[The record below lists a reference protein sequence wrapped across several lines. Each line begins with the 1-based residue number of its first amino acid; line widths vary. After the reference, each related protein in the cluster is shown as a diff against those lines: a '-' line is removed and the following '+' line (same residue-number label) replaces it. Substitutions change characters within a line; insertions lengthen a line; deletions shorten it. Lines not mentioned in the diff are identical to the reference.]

1 MIYCWHACFLLFV
14 PTIDCL
20 IQHFVFSVQAIFG
33 YMRLQHTHPSS
44 AKHQDFTMVKTLRE
58 QIKKY
63 AQAALALNKREL
75 HEVRRLAQCIIT
87 YQKVS
92 ATKFLKQQASASK
105 PVLVHYS
112 SDGTPLQTRM
122 AIHVTDTDFKFKRST
137 KRTNEFFVQ
146 RSFYINSEG
155 TTKIVLERPL
165 QMQDKTADSH
175 FVASRK
181 LWQLPSEHGH
191 GSIQVIHQVYDR
203 AVRSACNDRHRSFF
217 RILMEEIAATDPD
230 KAIAT

>member
-1 MIYCWHACFLLFV
+1 M
-14 PTIDCL
+14 
-20 IQHFVFSVQAIFG
+20 
-33 YMRLQHTHPSS
+33 
-44 AKHQDFTMVKTLRE
+44 
-58 QIKKY
+58 
-63 AQAALALNKREL
+63 
-75 HEVRRLAQCIIT
+75 RRLAQCIIT

-112 SDGTPLQTRM
+112 SDGRPLQTRM
-122 AIHVTDTDFKFKRST
+122 AIHVIDTDFKFKRST
-137 KRTNEFFVQ
+137 KRTNEYLIQ
-146 RSFYINSEG
+146 RVFYINSEG
-155 TTKIVLERPL
+155 TTKTVLERPL

-203 AVRSACNDRHRSFF
+203 AMRSACKLLQDSNGRDRSNRSRQSNCN
-217 RILMEEIAATDPD
+217 RIENMVLIARMCCP
-230 KAIAT
+230 